1 MQFLFLDFVA
11 LQGKTQRSISVESK
25 TTNNQFLVD
34 IINSW
39 PNKYSND
46 DKTMVVIK

>member
-1 MQFLFLDFVA
+1 VLGEFIDELA
-11 LQGKTQRSISVESK
+11 SSISVESK
-25 TTNNQFLVD
+25 ITNNQFLVE
-34 IINSW
+34 IINNW